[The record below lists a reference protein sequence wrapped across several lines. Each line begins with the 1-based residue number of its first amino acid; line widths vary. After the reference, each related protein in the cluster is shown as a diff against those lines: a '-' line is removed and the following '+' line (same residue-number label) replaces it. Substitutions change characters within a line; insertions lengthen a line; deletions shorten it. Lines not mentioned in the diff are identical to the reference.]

1 MSDQNPSILSHV
13 SLGSNRF
20 DEAAAFY
27 DQALATLG

>member
-1 MSDQNPSILSHV
+1 MPDQNPSILSHV

-27 DQALATLG
+27 HAVPVPR